1 MEVVVKDQ
9 FLKALRNRRAKV
21 AASIEAEQARPA
33 PDHLKVGMMKKMR
46 LRLRDQIEF
55 IERMN
60 RNGQPSVVPVVR
72 RRSFRPVLQGR
83 S

>member
-1 MEVVVKDQ
+1 
-9 FLKALRNRRAKV
+9 
-21 AASIEAEQARPA
+21 
-33 PDHLKVGMMKKMR
+33 MKKIR

-72 RRSFRPVLQGR
+72 RRSFRPVLEER

>member
-1 MEVVVKDQ
+1 MKDQ
-9 FLKALRNRRAKV
+9 FLKALRNRKAKV
-21 AASIEAEQARPA
+21 AASIEAEQTRPA
-33 PDHLKVGMMKKMR
+33 PDHSKVGMMKKMR

-60 RNGQPSVVPVVR
+60 RNGQPSLVPVVR
-72 RRSFRPVLQGR
+72 RRSFRPVLQQR